1 MNYPTIGL
9 PQASAEI
16 KGEKFAVRAGAYI
29 IDLLFC
35 YLISYPVGV
44 ISGLFLGIALTI
56 LNRPFPLIPNQ
67 RSFVDYA
74 LTLLASTSYFIILES
89 IYGATI
95 GKYILGMRVI
105 MVNGEHCTFTAAI
118 VRGLLRYIDGL
129 FFCIPAISAM
139 KPPLY
144 QRIGDNAAH
153 TMVVSSK
160 SPAIIDPR
168 PWWWLLIALGFFFL
182 VDMGLV
188 ILIILSY

>member
-139 KPPLY
+139 KPP
-144 QRIGDNAAH
+144 
-153 TMVVSSK
+153 SSK